1 MIVAINILTKT
12 KNGDVYDEV
21 AINKFPII
29 VDDPDIELQY
39 NKNYDE
45 WIEDFIRDDSET
57 GGICCLK
64 KHIKNTITFDNSRF
78 FMRFFDED
86 NGETID
92 KIIKI
97 SEKISL
103 SVWKN

>member
-39 NKNYDE
+39 NKNYY
-45 WIEDFIRDDSET
+45 
-57 GGICCLK
+57 
-64 KHIKNTITFDNSRF
+64 
-78 FMRFFDED
+78 
-86 NGETID
+86 
-92 KIIKI
+92 
-97 SEKISL
+97 
-103 SVWKN
+103 V